1 MGVVV
6 KILISLL
13 LTAAA
18 SAMIFYQHQDL
29 QLEKQKNATL
39 MQEKSDR
46 DETISLL
53 QQTEASNKKRLTQLQ
68 AERNRIVAK
77 LTERE
82 SFINGLYHD
91 NPDIQD
97 WANTP
102 LPDAI
107 VRLRQRADTTGTGDL
122 RPELPTSEPLLPA
135 GSQPAH

>member
-6 KILISLL
+6 KILIGLL
-13 LTAAA
+13 LIAAA
-18 SAMIFYQHQDL
+18 GATILYLHQAL

-39 MQEKSDR
+39 VQEKSDR

-53 QQTEASNKKRLTQLQ
+53 QQTEASNKKWLTQLQ
-68 AERNRIVAK
+68 TERNRIVAK

-97 WANTP
+97 WADTP

-107 VRLRQRADTTGTGDL
+107 VRLRQRADTTGAGDL
-122 RPELPTSEPLLPA
+122 HPELPTSEPLLPA
-135 GSQPAH
+135 GSQPAN